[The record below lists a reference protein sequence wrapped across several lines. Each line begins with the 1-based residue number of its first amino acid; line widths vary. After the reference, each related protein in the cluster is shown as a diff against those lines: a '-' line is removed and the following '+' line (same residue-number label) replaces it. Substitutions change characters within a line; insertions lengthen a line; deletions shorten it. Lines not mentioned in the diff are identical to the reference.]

1 MSEPT
6 SPSRSLAIVGAAAVS
21 ALVIVGLF
29 AVGIVDHDLADVLP
43 VIMAVAVPTIT
54 SLFTIAGV
62 RTDLEQVRRS
72 VNGNLDRVVAERDE
86 LSRYA
91 TDLLHEL
98 DQINRS
104 GQPPTGRHRPANEG
118 TPQ

>member
-6 SPSRSLAIVGAAAVS
+6 SPGRSLAIVGAAAVS

-29 AVGIVDHDLADVLP
+29 AVGIVDHDLDDVLP
-43 VIMAVAVPTIT
+43 VVMAVAVPTIT

-62 RTDLEQVRRS
+62 RTDLEHVRRG

-86 LSRYA
+86 LSRYV

-104 GQPPTGRHRPANEG
+104 GQPLTGRHRPVNEG

>member
-6 SPSRSLAIVGAAAVS
+6 SPGRSLAIVGAASVS

-29 AVGIVDHDLADVLP
+29 AVGIVDHDLDDVLP
-43 VIMAVAVPTIT
+43 VVMAVAVPTIT

-62 RTDLEQVRRS
+62 RMDLEHVRRG

-86 LSRYA
+86 LSR
-91 TDLLHEL
+91 LLHEL

-104 GQPPTGRHRPANEG
+104 GQPPTGRHRPVNEG
-118 TPQ
+118 THSE